1 VVLASLASAS
11 LQEMARI
18 GHSRRWLPILSV
30 CVLAAAS
37 AFGTDAHAPV
47 NGGRWVIRL
56 APAQVAN
63 GMPLLIEVTPP
74 ALVNSLTA
82 TWLGHD
88 VDFDRASGRTWFA
101 LAGVSLETKPG
112 TYPLK
117 LEAVNAAGQAL
128 HFEQNL
134 RVGRAKYPTVELKVS
149 KQFTEPNPEQQ
160 HEIKKDQDIKHDAFA
175 RISPEREWSGPFE
188 APVSAETSDVFGTR
202 RVFNGVTKSVHQGLD
217 YRVGPG
223 TPVMAVNRGTVLLAR
238 PLYFEGNCVVIDHGQ
253 GLLSLYLHLS
263 ELKVKEGDRVERGTE
278 VGLSGASGR
287 ATGPHLHLAVRWQ
300 GVYLNP
306 AVLLKLKIPD
316 SPNKSA
322 AAQP

>member
-1 VVLASLASAS
+1 MSATLASAS
-11 LQEMARI
+11 LLKMGRI
-18 GHSRRWLPILSV
+18 GHRWRWAFILVV
-30 CVLAAAS
+30 CAVAGAF
-37 AFGTDAHAPV
+37 AFGADAQATPR
-47 NGGRWVIRL
+47 NGRWSVHF

-63 GMPLLIEVTPP
+63 GMPLFIEVTPP
-74 ALVNSLTA
+74 APAQSMTA

-88 VDFDRASGRTWFA
+88 VTFDRASGRNWFA

-117 LEAVNAAGQAL
+117 LEAVNAAGQSL

-134 RVGRAKYPTVELKVS
+134 RVGRAKYPTIELKVS
-149 KQFTEPNPEQQ
+149 KQFTEPNPGQQ
-160 HEIKKDQDIKHDAFA
+160 QEIKKDQGIKQDAFA
-175 RISPEREWSGPFE
+175 KISPEREWSGPFAE
-188 APVSAETSDVFGTR
+188 PVDAETSDVFGTR

-263 ELKVKEGDRVERGTE
+263 ELKVKEGDQVERGTE

-316 SPNKSA
+316 SPSRSA
-322 AAQP
+322 ATQP

>member
-1 VVLASLASAS
+1 MSAPLASAS
-11 LQEMARI
+11 LLEMGRI
-18 GHSRRWLPILSV
+18 GHNWPSILAV
-30 CVLAAAS
+30 CVIAGAS
-37 AFGTDAHAPV
+37 AFGADVQAASR
-47 NGGRWVIRL
+47 NGRWSIHL

-74 ALVNSLTA
+74 APVTSLTA

-88 VDFDRASGRTWFA
+88 VVFDRATGRTWFA

-112 TYPLK
+112 SYPLK
-117 LEAVNAAGQAL
+117 LEAVNAAGESL

-134 RVGRAKYPTVELKVS
+134 RVGHAKYPTIELKVS

-160 HEIKKDQDIKHDAFA
+160 QAIKKDQDIKQDAFA

-188 APVSAETSDVFGTR
+188 APVDAETSDVFGTR

-263 ELKVKEGDRVERGTE
+263 EFKVKEGDRVERGTE

-306 AVLLKLKIPD
+306 AVLLRLKIPV